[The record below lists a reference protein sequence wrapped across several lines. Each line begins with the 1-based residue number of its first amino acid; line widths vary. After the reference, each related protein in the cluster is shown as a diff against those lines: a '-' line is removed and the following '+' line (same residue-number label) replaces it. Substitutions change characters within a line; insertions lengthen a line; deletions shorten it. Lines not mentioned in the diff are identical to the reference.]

1 MHSMPLYRAFYFAQR
16 NEWFSDERHDNA
28 SARQFSKEN
37 FNRVFG
43 VLDRKVFGVLD
54 RVQEDWLQAIFIR
67 LLFAFNAPADR
78 LMKAE
83 WRHITED
90 RWYPWLK
97 GERELWWCY
106 ARRINDETKLL
117 LQTLH
122 DRARNEFGDS
132 HFLFPSKLSST
143 GHITTFQKTWRS
155 VARECNLDRR
165 DLTSL
170 IRAYHRLNGPWFN
183 GNPQKYGKI
192 VQNIALRPE

>member
-1 MHSMPLYRAFYFAQR
+1 MPLYRAFYFAQR

-37 FNRVFG
+37 FNRVFE
-43 VLDRKVFGVLD
+43 VLD

-97 GERELWWCY
+97 GE
-106 ARRINDETKLL
+106 K
-117 LQTLH
+117 
-122 DRARNEFGDS
+122 G
-132 HFLFPSKLSST
+132 
-143 GHITTFQKTWRS
+143 
-155 VARECNLDRR
+155 
-165 DLTSL
+165 
-170 IRAYHRLNGPWFN
+170 
-183 GNPQKYGKI
+183 
-192 VQNIALRPE
+192 ALVVLCPENQS